1 MHLSLLRTL
10 FLGSCLL
17 CCGPA
22 LAQSGAVIDLTDVR
36 LDMVS
41 TIDGRPLPVTWRNVA
56 WSLGDEVRSGD
67 RIDTHHDS
75 QVDAEYVSRL
85 PTRVTSVLDSGSATV
100 RIAGLFDDI
109 HLATAFSG
117 PTYDEHWAEAN
128 AGTTAFLDVPGHA
141 RLTLSGHLTVSGT
154 GDPDRG
160 FARFSTL
167 FAFQGLVTD
176 SFELTHANDFDG
188 DFTIVAD
195 NTADGN
201 IGFYQVTNLTAFGY
215 APPSP
220 VPEPPAA
227 AMLAAGVLLAGWRWR
242 ARRSL

>member
-1 MHLSLLRTL
+1 MHLPLLRTAAL
-10 FLGSCLL
+10 AACLL

-41 TIDGRPLPVTWRNVA
+41 TVDGSPLPVAWRQVT
-56 WSLGDEVRSGD
+56 WSLGNEVRSGD
-67 RIDTHHDS
+67 RVDAHHDS

-109 HLATAFSG
+109 HVATAFSG
-117 PTYDEHWAEAN
+117 PTYDEHWAEAT

-141 RLTLSGHLTVSGT
+141 RLTLSGHLTVDST
-154 GDPDRG
+154 RDPDRG
-160 FARFSTL
+160 LARFSTL

-201 IGFYQVTNLTAFGY
+201 IGFYQVTTVSAFGY

-227 AMLAAGVLLAGWRWR
+227 AMLAAGVLVAGWRWR
-242 ARRSL
+242 RRR

>member
-1 MHLSLLRTL
+1 MHLSLLRTAAL
-10 FLGSCLL
+10 AACLL
-17 CCGPA
+17 GCGPA

-41 TIDGRPLPVTWRNVA
+41 TIDGSPLPVTWRRVTWN
-56 WSLGDEVRSGD
+56 LGNEVRSGD
-67 RIDTHHDS
+67 RVDAHHDS
-75 QVDAEYVSRL
+75 QVDAEYGSRL
-85 PTRVTSVLDSGSATV
+85 PTRVTSLLDSGSATV

-109 HLATAFSG
+109 HVATAFSG

-176 SFELTHANDFDG
+176 SFELTHASDFDG
-188 DFTIVAD
+188 DFAIVAD

-201 IGFYQVTNLTAFGY
+201 IGFYQVTTLNAFGY

-227 AMLAAGVLLAGWRWR
+227 AMLAAGVLVAGWRWR
-242 ARRSL
+242 GRRRR